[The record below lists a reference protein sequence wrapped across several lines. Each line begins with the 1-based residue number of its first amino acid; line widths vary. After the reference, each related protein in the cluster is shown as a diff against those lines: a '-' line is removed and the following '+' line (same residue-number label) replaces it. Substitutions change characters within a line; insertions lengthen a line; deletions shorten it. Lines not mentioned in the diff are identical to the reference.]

1 MSDYE
6 NALECVRVIQSKT
19 DYRPRIAIVLGSGLG
34 DLADQLEDAC
44 SIPYGELPHFAVST
58 APGHKGRLVLGKLC
72 GRQVLCMQ
80 GRLHLYEGYP
90 IQQVV
95 FPIRVMK
102 LLGIQ
107 TLILTNAAGGVDLS
121 YTPGDLML
129 LSDHINFMGQNPLT
143 GPNDERFGP
152 RFHDMGSIYNP
163 ELRQLAHKAAGELGF
178 SLHEGVYLG
187 YMGPSY
193 ETPAEIRAFR
203 LLGANAVGMST
214 VPEAIAA
221 NHCDMD
227 ILAISCITNMAAG
240 ILPEKLDENH
250 VIEVANRVGARFQ
263 ALVRR
268 ILELLPQA

>member
-6 NALECVRVIQSKT
+6 NALECVRLIQSKT
-19 DYRPRIAIVLGSGLG
+19 AFRPRIAIVLGSGLG

-44 SIPYGELPHFAVST
+44 SIPYQELPHFAVST
-58 APGHKGRLVLGKLC
+58 APGHKGRLVLGRLC
-72 GRQVLCMQ
+72 GREVLCMQ

-163 ELRQLAHKAAGELGF
+163 ELRKLAHQAAGELGF

-250 VIEVANRVGARFQ
+250 VIEVANKVGARFQ
-263 ALVRR
+263 ALIRR

>member
-6 NALECVRVIQSKT
+6 NALECVRLIQSKT
-19 DYRPRIAIVLGSGLG
+19 AFRPRIAIVLGSGLG

-44 SIPYGELPHFAVST
+44 SIPYQELPHFAVST
-58 APGHKGRLVLGKLC
+58 APGHKGRLVLGRLC
-72 GRQVLCMQ
+72 GREALCMQ

-163 ELRQLAHKAAGELGF
+163 ELRKLAHQAAGELGF

-250 VIEVANRVGARFQ
+250 VIEVANKVGARFQ
-263 ALVRR
+263 ALIRR

>member
-6 NALECVRVIQSKT
+6 NALECVRLIQSKT
-19 DYRPRIAIVLGSGLG
+19 AFRPRIAIVLGSGLG

-44 SIPYGELPHFAVST
+44 SIPYQELPHFAVST
-58 APGHKGRLVLGKLC
+58 APGHKGRLVLGRLC
-72 GRQVLCMQ
+72 GREVLCMQ

-152 RFHDMGSIYNP
+152 RFHDLGSIYNP
-163 ELRQLAHKAAGELGF
+163 ELRKLAHQAAGELGF

-250 VIEVANRVGARFQ
+250 VIEVANKVGARFQ

>member
-6 NALECVRVIQSKT
+6 NALECVRLIQSKT
-19 DYRPRIAIVLGSGLG
+19 AFRPRIAIVLGSGLG

-44 SIPYGELPHFAVST
+44 SIPYQELPHFAVST
-58 APGHKGRLVLGKLC
+58 APGHKGRLVLGRLC
-72 GRQVLCMQ
+72 GREVLCMQ

-90 IQQVV
+90 IQQVI

-163 ELRQLAHKAAGELGF
+163 ELRKLAHQAAGELGF

-250 VIEVANRVGARFQ
+250 VIEVANKVGARFQ

>member
-6 NALECVRVIQSKT
+6 NALECVRLIQSKT
-19 DYRPRIAIVLGSGLG
+19 AFRPRIAIVLGSGLG

-44 SIPYGELPHFAVST
+44 SIPYQELPHFAVST
-58 APGHKGRLVLGKLC
+58 APGHKGRLVLGRLC
-72 GRQVLCMQ
+72 GREVLCMQ

-163 ELRQLAHKAAGELGF
+163 ELRKLAHQAAGELGF

-250 VIEVANRVGARFQ
+250 VIEVANKVGARFQ

>member
-1 MSDYE
+1 MLFRS
-6 NALECVRVIQSKT
+6 
-19 DYRPRIAIVLGSGLG
+19 
-34 DLADQLEDAC
+34 
-44 SIPYGELPHFAVST
+44 
-58 APGHKGRLVLGKLC
+58 
-72 GRQVLCMQ
+72 
-80 GRLHLYEGYP
+80 
-90 IQQVV
+90 
-95 FPIRVMK
+95 
-102 LLGIQ
+102 IQ

-163 ELRQLAHKAAGELGF
+163 ELRKLAHQAAGELGF

-250 VIEVANRVGARFQ
+250 VIEVANKVGARFQ

>member
-72 GRQVLCMQ
+72 GQQVLCMQ